1 MSKPQNQNEI
11 VGEKRRI
18 TKAKT
23 QKSKTNVRNNSRMI
37 AEDGERMIL
46 TSTEGIMEDIV
57 SIHLGL
63 QGTILL
69 NMIAIGLL
77 LLHGNTMMTIII
89 DMTTDSNIDGV
100 LAVTEE
106 GMTGIT
112 MEDAVEVE
120 ALVMMTAFIVDA
132 AIALEEATSIHSVV
146 TTAEDAATIAAR
158 VHLED
163 TGDLLLVATQE
174 KEDENTTIL
183 DHPAIG
189 VALQK
194 MHVRILRVQKRV
206 AEGLLV
212 KAKTIITSLQKTKK
226 GTIDHGV
233 GIGVEAETGPS
244 MSAKAKEMKIEAN
257 EGIQLPVR
265 TKALEKI
272 DHGGGKAREVQRM
285 NLDEVESTI
294 DTIVPGKAI
303 KSVEVVTIRLVIVAT
318 AREREGRDAILLEKR
333 GAVGLLSVL
342 PSNKTPVIHQ
352 SIKQMKER
360 LLVRTVQAL
369 SVMVLTILLT
379 KTHRLLTFIM
389 DFEMTL

>member
-1 MSKPQNQNEI
+1 M
-11 VGEKRRI
+11 
-18 TKAKT
+18 
-23 QKSKTNVRNNSRMI
+23 

-89 DMTTDSNIDGV
+89 DMTTDSNIGGV

-163 TGDLLLVATQE
+163 TGDLLLVAIQE

-183 DHPAIG
+183 DH
-189 VALQK
+189 
-194 MHVRILRVQKRV
+194 
-206 AEGLLV
+206 
-212 KAKTIITSLQKTKK
+212 TW
-226 GTIDHGV
+226 
-233 GIGVEAETGPS
+233 PS
-244 MSAKAKEMKIEAN
+244 
-257 EGIQLPVR
+257 G
-265 TKALEKI
+265 
-272 DHGGGKAREVQRM
+272 
-285 NLDEVESTI
+285 
-294 DTIVPGKAI
+294 
-303 KSVEVVTIRLVIVAT
+303 
-318 AREREGRDAILLEKR
+318 
-333 GAVGLLSVL
+333 
-342 PSNKTPVIHQ
+342 
-352 SIKQMKER
+352 
-360 LLVRTVQAL
+360 
-369 SVMVLTILLT
+369 
-379 KTHRLLTFIM
+379 
-389 DFEMTL
+389 